1 MPGDAPVATR
11 EIEWDAANCL
21 RVDHAT
27 VEAVE
32 EMLRAGVRPVLLKGP
47 VVANWLYSR
56 DPSRRAYN
64 DADLLVAPN
73 EYAAARNVLAGLGYR
88 PVPASGLRFRHG
100 VTRHAECWF
109 RDRDIAAI
117 DLHRTIH
124 GTERL
129 DPGAVWAAATN
140 EAGTVDVLGI
150 PIDTPGEA
158 FRLLH
163 LVLHIRPKD
172 RPGSRAW
179 IDLQRAIATIPEE
192 RWESAAR
199 LATDLGVH
207 DLVGALLRLIPGG
220 ESLADRLGLPRRWPL
235 FLRVQFKGRDTTAAL
250 FCAEFLQVAW
260 PARFRLVAEWIA
272 PSADQVRAHWPLA
285 ARSHFGLALVYISRP
300 LFVPWRLVQ
309 MLHSTPPASLDRDR
323 TEIWPQRSLQSPG
336 RPA

>member
-1 MPGDAPVATR
+1 MSEGAPVATR

-27 VEAVE
+27 VEAVDA
-32 EMLRAGVRPVLLKGP
+32 LRAAGVRPVLLKGP
-47 VVANWLYSR
+47 VIASWLYPK

-73 EYAAARNVLAGLGYR
+73 EYPAARDVLAGLGYR

-109 RDRDIAAI
+109 RERDIAAI

-124 GTERL
+124 GTERF
-129 DPGAVWAAATN
+129 DPGTVWAAATN
-140 EAGTVDVLGI
+140 ETETIDVLGV

-163 LVLHIRPKD
+163 LVLHLRPKD

-179 IDLQRAIATIPEE
+179 TDLQRAIVTIPEE
-192 RWESAAR
+192 RWKRAAQ
-199 LATDLGVH
+199 LAAALGV
-207 DLVGALLRLIPGG
+207 DDQVGALLRLIPAG
-220 ESLADRLGLPRRWPL
+220 ESLADHLGLPRRWPL
-235 FLRVQFKGRDTTAAL
+235 YLRVQFKGRDTTAAL
-250 FCAEFLQVAW
+250 FLAEFFQVPW
-260 PARFRLVAEWIA
+260 LARFRLAVEWIA
-272 PSADQVRAHWPLA
+272 PPPDQLRTRWPLA
-285 ARSHFGLALVYISRP
+285 ARGHLGLAIVYVSRP
-300 LFVPWRLVQ
+300 LLVPWRLVQ

-323 TEIWPQRSLQSPG
+323 LR
-336 RPA
+336 R